1 MTEDDTVAR
10 LARSAAPEV
19 LADALARARE
29 QAVARLAD
37 RLAEALVTEALRA
50 APPAQATLPRP
61 QGARPPQEN
70 RPPRENPPPRGTTD
84 PTPPPTAAAAPDLPT
99 SALYAYAITR
109 SGAPVPEAEPLTG
122 GDRLAHVVRG
132 DLALLVS
139 AVEPDRLR
147 VDQDDLSETGPLAT
161 LVRGHDAVLTAAAA
175 TGPVLPLRFGTLVPD
190 ESAAHRLLDAHAASA
205 RVQLE
210 RIGDARE
217 WGVRLVRTLAAEPV
231 PAAAGAEVTGTEF
244 LSRRRRAR
252 DEADEA
258 LAAAE
263 RAASRLETV
272 LAPLTR
278 ARLRRGGSPG
288 SSLLLDL
295 AYLVEPDREAA
306 VGAALEQLAAE
317 EAAHGLALEVTG
329 PWPPYSFATLG
340 EEVPGGA

>member
-1 MTEDDTVAR
+1 MTEDDVVTR
-10 LARSAAPEV
+10 LVRSAAPDV

-37 RLAEALVTEALRA
+37 RLADALVAEALA
-50 APPAQATLPRP
+50 APAPRP
-61 QGARPPQEN
+61 APVRPAPG
-70 RPPRENPPPRGTTD
+70 P
-84 PTPPPTAAAAPDLPT
+84 AAPADDAGPPALA

-109 SGAPVPEAEPLTG
+109 AGAPVPDAEPLAG

-139 AVEPDRLR
+139 PVDPARLR

-175 TGPVLPLRFGTLVPD
+175 AGPVLPLRFGTLVPD
-190 ESAAHRLLDAHAASA
+190 EAAARRLLDTHAGSA
-205 RVQLE
+205 GPQLD
-210 RIGDARE
+210 RIGGARE
-217 WGVRLVRTLAAEPV
+217 WGVRLVRTLGTEPV
-231 PAAAGAEVTGTEF
+231 PAAAGSDLSGTEF
-244 LSRRRRAR
+244 LTLRRRAR
-252 DEADEA
+252 TEAEQA

-263 RAASRLETV
+263 RAASRLEEA

-306 VGAALEQLAAE
+306 VGAALEQIAAE
-317 EAAHGLALEVTG
+317 EAAHGLALEVSG
-329 PWPPYSFATLG
+329 PWPPYSFASLG